1 MKGIRGTAVLLPI
14 VLVLA
19 ASSRAAEPIDETER
33 WVPSVAITSGV
44 VAQGAS
50 ASVSTAVIKIPSWD
64 PFVPGT
70 SCPDPIPSPTCP
82 MIVEEAGRPSDRGN
96 SILFAPFVGGQ
107 IELMTP
113 GIQALIGRPRGFFQV
128 GFDVSFGVEY
138 DTALEGDLGDMGDD
152 IRRPIFIPTV
162 IEGQGSETALSIRS
176 PIFTAGAGI
185 AFTAEIWGRRVRLK
199 PSFQWMRQEVEMS
212 GRTNVPILLS
222 YDGSNDS
229 VYQMVYLKADKTLVW
244 HGIGPGL
251 ELEVDAVRT
260 GPITVSLAFYVNAYY
275 LLGNKDIEMTA
286 TEELQAFPTVPP
298 LPPQPISS
306 TYTYEQ
312 KDWSFRGGVAL
323 RFRFLPE

>member
-44 VAQGAS
+44 VAQGAG
-50 ASVSTAVIKIPSWD
+50 ASVSTADITIPTWD
-64 PFVPGT
+64 PFV
-70 SCPDPIPSPTCP
+70 CPPSPCP
-82 MIVEEAGRPSDRGN
+82 VNVTQPGRPSDRGN

-138 DTALEGDLGDMGDD
+138 DTALEGDLGDLGDD
-152 IRRPIFIPTV
+152 LRRPIFIPTV
-162 IEGQGSETALSIRS
+162 IEGQGSETALSILS

-199 PSFQWMRQEVEMS
+199 PSFQWMRQQVEMS

-286 TEELQAFPTVPP
+286 TDMIGPFPTAKPP
-298 LPPQPISS
+298 LPNMQPISS